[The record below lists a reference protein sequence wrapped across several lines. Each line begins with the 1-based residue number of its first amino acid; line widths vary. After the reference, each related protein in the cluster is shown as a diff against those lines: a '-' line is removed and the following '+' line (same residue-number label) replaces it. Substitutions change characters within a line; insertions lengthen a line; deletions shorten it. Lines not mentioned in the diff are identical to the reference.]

1 MTLDGT
7 HIKTS
12 GFYHLQDQT
21 YYVRIMRVFECSM
34 GIRKSINDCFANC
47 LLVEVV
53 SSNLIKR
60 SLG

>member
-21 YYVRIMRVFECSM
+21 YYVRIYVMFECSM
-34 GIRKSINDCFANC
+34 GIRKSIDYCFC
-47 LLVEVV
+47 GLFVII
-53 SSNLIKR
+53 SCLIK
-60 SLG
+60 S